1 MTTFETWLE
10 ERQGPPANPLS
21 TFLEGIVREFR
32 LRQTIRHVE
41 GLDDHLLRDIGLEHV
56 AEIRRALRYGR
67 RF

>member
-1 MTTFETWLE
+1 MTTLETWLE
-10 ERQGPPANPLS
+10 ERQGPRANPLAA
-21 TFLEGIVREFR
+21 FLEGLVREFR

-56 AEIRRALRYGR
+56 AEIRRALHNGR